1 MVPDTPVSRSVCI
14 PPPSS
19 LLYDGPAM
27 KNLVLPQLLLLLLSF
42 TVAAQSTTQESK
54 PLFPSDLNSKVTGTN
69 TTYLELLRRVI
80 PDLETNANDPDI
92 GMGHK
97 TIPIKHLS
105 DNSAVEALEGDIKLE
120 TFVPQWIKSDGRRV
134 LLLDIDLS
142 AEAANQGTPYEG
154 ESNLLAAFVIEPS
167 VKLLDAIDMKT
178 DRFSGFWDEGRVFHL
193 TAQSDAFV
201 VDSSH
206 SNAGE
211 SYEDITVLFLNR
223 DRFETITNMFIL
235 NTQGCGATFTETPS
249 FRAQPGSTKYPNVLV
264 TVKVKK
270 EADPPECDHR
280 TGVWVKTYQ
289 AVYQWNAAKG
299 EYRTT
304 SPQLRA
310 LDRFNRHRM

>member
-1 MVPDTPVSRSVCI
+1 
-14 PPPSS
+14 
-19 LLYDGPAM
+19 M
-27 KNLVLPQLLLLLLSF
+27 KNLVLPQLLLLLLSV
-42 TVAAQSTTQESK
+42 TVTAQSTTQESK
-54 PLFPSDLNSKVTGTN
+54 PLFASDLNSKVTGTN
-69 TTYLELLRRVI
+69 TTYVELLRRVI
-80 PDLETNANDPDI
+80 PDLEINPTDPDI

-97 TIPIKHLS
+97 TIPINHLS
-105 DNSAVEALEGDIKLE
+105 ENTAAEALEGDIKLE
-120 TFVPQWIKSDGRRV
+120 TFVALWIKSEGRRV

-154 ESNLLAAFVIEPS
+154 ESNLLAAFVVQPS
-167 VKLLDAIDMKT
+167 VKLLDVIDMKT
-178 DRFSGFWDEGRVFHL
+178 DRFSGFWEEGRVFHL
-193 TAQSDAFV
+193 TPQSDAFV

-211 SYEDITVLFLNR
+211 SYEDLTVLFLNR
-223 DRFETITNMFIL
+223 DRFETITNIFIL

-270 EADPPECDHR
+270 EVDPPECDRR
-280 TGVWVKTYQ
+280 TRGWVKTYEG
-289 AVYQWNAAKG
+289 VYQWNTAKR

-310 LDRFNRHRM
+310 FDRFNRNRM

>member
-1 MVPDTPVSRSVCI
+1 
-14 PPPSS
+14 
-19 LLYDGPAM
+19 
-27 KNLVLPQLLLLLLSF
+27 
-42 TVAAQSTTQESK
+42 
-54 PLFPSDLNSKVTGTN
+54 
-69 TTYLELLRRVI
+69 
-80 PDLETNANDPDI
+80 
-92 GMGHK
+92 MGHK

-105 DNSAVEALEGDIKLE
+105 ENTAAEALEGDIKLE
-120 TFVPQWIKSDGRRV
+120 TFVPLWIKSDGRRV

-154 ESNLLAAFVIEPS
+154 ESNLLAAFVVEPS

-178 DRFSGFWDEGRVFHL
+178 DRFSGFWEEGRVFQL

-223 DRFETITNMFIL
+223 NRFETSQTYSFSTRRLWSDVYRDTFISCAAR
-235 NTQGCGATFTETPS
+235 QYEISKRSRDCEGKEGS
-249 FRAQPGSTKYPNVLV
+249 GSTRVRSP
-264 TVKVKK
+264 
-270 EADPPECDHR
+270 HGR
-280 TGVWVKTYQ
+280 WVKTYQ
-289 AVYQWNAAKG
+289 AVYQWNRCKG